1 MTTQVDRAEV
11 LAELALCRARLSAWA
26 ASGSVPSSAE
36 LTRMA
41 SALTTIEDQVRGVES
56 PPTDTPTP
64 ATLRSLLLLARAD
77 LAEQLTEDAS
87 SSEQLLRVVQLAV
100 RLVPGAEH
108 AAVSLLRRGA
118 SIETSASTSPVA
130 ATCDRAQQE
139 LRDGPALYINGVHE
153 TIRIDDLSAEPRW
166 PAFAARALDAGVR
179 SMLVCELP
187 AIRGAVGVLS
197 LYSSRRRAFSPA
209 GELVAPV
216 FASRAAIA
224 IAHADQVHNLR
235 RAIGSRQVIGQA
247 VGILMERHRLSA
259 DDAFER
265 LVMVSQRAHI
275 KLREVATRV
284 TETGEDPEEI
294 TG

>member
-1 MTTQVDRAEV
+1 
-11 LAELALCRARLSAWA
+11 
-26 ASGSVPSSAE
+26 
-36 LTRMA
+36 
-41 SALTTIEDQVRGVES
+41 
-56 PPTDTPTP
+56 
-64 ATLRSLLLLARAD
+64 
-77 LAEQLTEDAS
+77 
-87 SSEQLLRVVQLAV
+87 
-100 RLVPGAEH
+100 VPGAEH

-118 SIETSASTSPVA
+118 SIETSASTSAVA

-153 TIRIDDLSAEPRW
+153 TIRIDDLSAELRW
-166 PAFAARALDAGVR
+166 PAFAARALDVGVR

-265 LVMVSQRAHI
+265 LVMVSQSAHV
-275 KLREVATRV
+275 KLRDVAARV

-294 TG
+294 TR